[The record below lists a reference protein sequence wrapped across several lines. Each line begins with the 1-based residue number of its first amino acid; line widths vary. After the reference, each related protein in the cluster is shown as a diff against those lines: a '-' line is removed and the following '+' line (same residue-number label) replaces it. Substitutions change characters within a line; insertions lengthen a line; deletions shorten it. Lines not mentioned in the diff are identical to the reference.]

1 MARPISTI
9 RTVSK
14 NIRLSEDVVAK
25 MELALFSEAEGR
37 IPVGA
42 QAELIKRLLRAHFNE
57 IERAARRA
65 SKEAIKAELADPGVE
80 GG

>member
-1 MARPISTI
+1 MARPTSTI
-9 RTVSK
+9 RTISK
-14 NIRLSEDVVAK
+14 NIRLSEDVCAK

-42 QAELIKRLLRAHFNE
+42 QAELIETLLRDHFKR
-57 IERAARRA
+57 IERAAKKITT
-65 SKEAIKAELADPGVE
+65 SEINQDLLVVE